1 MARDKPPRRALISW
15 HPPPTRG
22 AGGAVRVLAGPRW
35 KDVRVGGQ
43 RLQPPPETPSP
54 PAATP
59 GSPHPA
65 HSRRQEGRAQRGLG
79 PRKRRLRSG
88 APPRPATSPLT
99 PLLPS
104 PPDLPQACAGDT
116 AGRGWRNPAP
126 EKQRRP
132 KPAEDPGRSP
142 EGCGPL
148 TSHGSTWPAAGPSVC
163 PSAAASA
170 RLSGTV

>member
-1 MARDKPPRRALISW
+1 MARDKPPRRAPIAG
-15 HPPPTRG
+15 HPSPTRG
-22 AGGAVRVLAGPRW
+22 EVRGLAGPRW

-43 RLQPPPETPSP
+43 GLQPPPETPSP

-65 HSRRQEGRAQRGLG
+65 HSRRQEGEPSATSALG
-79 PRKRRLRSG
+79 NAVVYEAGR
-88 APPRPATSPLT
+88 PPRPATSPLT

-104 PPDLPQACAGDT
+104 PPALPQACAGDT
-116 AGRGWRNPAP
+116 AGRGWRDPAP

-142 EGCGPL
+142 QGCGPL
-148 TSHGSTWPAAGPSVC
+148 TSLGSAWPSASPSVR
-163 PSAAASA
+163 PSVAASA